1 MAELFTP
8 TITNDDILDLIKV
21 RRHTYLNDPLEIVA
35 HYNSEIKNID
45 EYNGRQL
52 LEMIQNANDECD
64 TDKVKKVLIRL
75 DDKSLVIANNGNP
88 FSKGGVESLM
98 YSDLS
103 PKKMEQNKVGQKGL
117 GFRSVLNWAKEVS
130 IESYDLHI
138 RFSKE
143 YAIKFLQGIID
154 EKPSVL
160 EVIKS
165 KTQVQYPIS
174 VLRCPYLVNDKMG
187 KVEPEYDTVI
197 ELVLNEAIEEEIA
210 LQIKNEITPEVLL
223 FLHKLEELEVITNDK
238 HFVVKK
244 LVEGAKVLIEWTDL
258 RNTANSYTKIWNIL
272 EEKGE
277 LIGVKERKNYEIKI
291 AYNPENKIQNKKLY
305 SYFRTDIDFPY
316 PVVAH
321 GTFELKS
328 SRDQL
333 AHDENG
339 FNKMLLEKLALLLI
353 SGALHLTK
361 DRVSSYEPLLMVLP
375 KEGQYSGLDNE
386 FWNFGKVIYSQLKNI
401 QIFPTIHNRYISL
414 NDNPVFYNCE
424 TEKYIPEDRL
434 KEWST
439 LLRFTSNSII
449 KNYFAV
455 LGYDFKLDDN
465 LFNKKVESFNDSSHF
480 PVASR
485 ASWIYLLCKFK
496 MVFFH
501 SQSSILPDLLL
512 NSFNKVIKNSDEVVL
527 PPEGAGYVLPD
538 LISLKFIEKDLYE
551 TLKAKFNGAGSRQMV
566 ENLNEYQVIEY
577 SFFLVAQKLVT
588 GIHKLIEGKS
598 RPIQELIHTLHNTLF
613 SIYLKL
619 PDNTETKKSF
629 PSTIPSPYLYNRHST
644 LKPARELYFGKEF
657 EGGALMEGL
666 LGMRRSDLMLAELKI
681 NGLER
686 KNIDDEGENFVVLE
700 SYFRWLGIT
709 DLPRKIQNKVST
721 HNFRDNEFIKI
732 CFENLRYPYKVLHY
746 QDMLDN
752 IQAVE
757 RCRGFSCEVLW
768 YDHFEEILNHA
779 TIENILTWFLKDIS
793 LHNAITTDCE
803 INTLLFEMPPNRN
816 YREIKNLDV
825 KSFLRYKLSETKFIP
840 SSNGKKVKPSRC
852 LTDIANLSP
861 LIDTPIINYEAE
873 IFKDNRIAK
882 DQINHL
888 LRRLGVKDSFEDL
901 SISQLY
907 FYLNQHH
914 EHFETNRKNAY
925 TFYTAIIEATKN
937 KTIEPAD
944 TERLRYFKN
953 GFILAEYEGKEG
965 FYKIADVTYVDNPN
979 FSQELLRKLKVA
991 RLPNRSGNIRM
1002 TNLFGIQPLDYIKFS
1017 VKDDVVLN
1025 HKLNENL
1032 VNELNDLKPHLY
1044 AFRFTKA
1051 IKQSQLDSELS
1062 VLKNLKIQTCYEVN
1076 VSYVHNE
1083 NDQSLN
1089 LAEYEYIQDEK
1100 SGVYFIKISKSIN
1113 NYHDLKS
1120 DFRFKETVADIICGA
1135 LKVTENRKDFILL
1148 LGESSNSWFKLLSR
1162 EFNEYGETEKSI
1174 NKLFDGALSQEEKFW
1189 KIICDTKSLQYNV
1202 SDLAS
1207 PNKIYEILKV
1217 ALNHDEFFNLCRAID
1232 YKDLSKFDN
1241 FKPLTT
1247 IFKAIDIDLA
1257 DFNALGNLIINF
1269 EDLWKNRMYTY
1280 HKELSTKYASLLYL
1294 QNESENFK
1302 EKWNQFSDLNSFSV
1316 ENTLFFDYK
1325 KSHKLSVIDQYPRLN
1340 YDLLLITEI
1349 IDLES
1354 VYNVNLTN
1362 LEKILRTHSKFDINL
1377 FHNSKYDFAFINAVY
1392 FNKIEDIVKELYSAF
1407 DALDQK
1413 AAETTVTIGGNSVGY
1428 GKNEVTDLLKAIEN
1442 QVKEMQ
1448 YTFKIYTPERIADHS
1463 RSITDEPK
1471 KRLQS
1476 FNGKNKEHTIEDI
1489 GFIGEKY
1496 AYEVL
1501 KKEFDHVNWV
1511 SEYALKAG
1519 FSNGKDGLG
1528 YDFECIKGKET
1539 RFIEVKSTVT
1549 SSLAFPISKNEVK
1562 IGHSKEKEFDILL
1575 INNLFSENIGFKY
1588 LKNIFEFKNNESFL
1602 NNSKFLVED
1611 DSFKIRFK

>member
-1 MAELFTP
+1 MAELLKN
-8 TITNDDILDLIKV
+8 TIANEDILNLIKV
-21 RRHTYLNDPLEIVA
+21 RRQNYLNDPLEIVA

-64 TDKVKKVLIRL
+64 TGKDKKALIKLDEQRL
-75 DDKSLVIANNGNP
+75 IIANNGNP

-103 PKKMEQNKVGQKGL
+103 PKKMEENKVGQKGL
-117 GFRSVLNWAKEVS
+117 GFRSVLNWAKE
-130 IESYDLHI
+130 IAIDSYDLHI

-143 YAIKFLQGIID
+143 YAIKFLQEIIE

-165 KTQVQYPIS
+165 KTSIQYPIS
-174 VLRCPYLVNDKMG
+174 VLRCPYLVSDKLD
-187 KVEPEYDTVI
+187 KAEPEYDTVI
-197 ELVLNEAIEEEIA
+197 ELILNEAIEEEIA
-210 LQIKNEITPEVLL
+210 LQIENEITPEVLL

-258 RNTANSYTKIWNIL
+258 KNNANSYTKIWNIL

-277 LIGVKERKNYEIKI
+277 LIGAKERKNYEIKI
-291 AYNPENKIQNKKLY
+291 AYNPENEIQNKKLY

-339 FNKMLLEKLALLLI
+339 FNKMLLEKLALLII
-353 SGALHLTK
+353 SGALNLTK
-361 DRVSSYEPLLMVLP
+361 DKNSSYEPLIMVLP

-414 NDNPVFYNCE
+414 NDNPVFYNFE
-424 TEKYIPEDRL
+424 TEKYIPKDRL
-434 KEWST
+434 NEWSS
-439 LLRFTSNSII
+439 LLRFTSNNII
-449 KNYFAV
+449 KNYFAG
-455 LGYDFKLDDN
+455 LEYDFKLDDN
-465 LFNKKVESFNDSSHF
+465 LFNKKVESFNDSSDF
-480 PVASR
+480 PVAKR
-485 ASWIYLLCKFK
+485 AFWIYLLCKFK
-496 MVFFH
+496 MSYFH

-512 NSFNKVIKNSDEVVL
+512 NPFNKVIKNSDEVVL

-538 LISLKFIEKDLYE
+538 LISLKFIEKNLYE
-551 TLKAKFNGAGSRQMV
+551 TLKARFKGAGSRQMV
-566 ENLNEYQVIEY
+566 ENLKEYQVIEY

-588 GIHKLIEGKS
+588 GIHKLIEEGLL
-598 RPIQELIHTLHNTLF
+598 PIRELIFKLHNCLF
-613 SIYLKL
+613 VIYSKL
-619 PDNTETKKSF
+619 PDNTETKKNF
-629 PSTIPSPYLYNRHST
+629 PSTIPSPYLYNRNEN
-644 LKPARELYFGKEF
+644 LKPAKELYFGEEF
-657 EGGALMEGL
+657 ESGSLMEGL
-666 LGMRRSDLMLAELKI
+666 LGNRRPDLMLADLTI
-681 NGLER
+681 NGFRAKVTNNEDSQTVMLE
-686 KNIDDEGENFVVLE
+686 N
-700 SYFRWLGIT
+700 YFSWLGIT
-709 DLPRKIQNKVST
+709 HLPRRDTKKITGQLLDN
-721 HNFRDNEFIKI
+721 NEFIKL
-732 CFENLRYPYKVLHY
+732 CFENLKFPYKVY
-746 QDMLDN
+746 NYNDMLNSIEDLN
-752 IQAVE
+752 N
-757 RCRGFSCEVLW
+757 CWGFSCEVLW
-768 YDHFEEILNHA
+768 YEYFDEIISHS
-779 TIENILTWFLKDIS
+779 TIEYILAWFLIDIS
-793 LHNAITTDCE
+793 LHNAITTDSE
-803 INTLLFEMPPNRN
+803 INTLHFAMPSMRN
-816 YREIKNLDV
+816 YREIKKIDV
-825 KSFLRYKLSETKFIP
+825 KSYLKYILSKTDFIP
-840 SSNGKKVKPSRC
+840 SSNGKKVKPSQC

-861 LIDTPIINYEAE
+861 LIDTPILNYEAE

-888 LRRLGVKDSFEDL
+888 IRKLGVKDSFEDL

-937 KTIEPAD
+937 KTIEPGD
-944 TERLRYFKN
+944 TERLSYLKN

-979 FSQELLRKLKVA
+979 FSQELLQKLKVA
-991 RLPNRSGNIRM
+991 RLPSRAGNIRM
-1002 TNLFGIQPLDYIKFS
+1002 ANLFGVQPLDYIKFS
-1017 VKDDVVLN
+1017 VKDDVIVN
-1025 HKLNENL
+1025 HKLNENF

-1076 VSYVHNE
+1076 VSYIQ
-1083 NDQSLN
+1083 NDKNQSLN
-1089 LAEYEYIQDEK
+1089 LADYEYIQDEK
-1100 SGVYFIKISKSIN
+1100 SSIYFIKINKGIN
-1113 NYHDLKS
+1113 NYHNLKS
-1120 DFRFKETVADIICGA
+1120 DFRFKETLADIICGS

-1148 LGESSNSWFKLLSR
+1148 LGESSNSWFKLLNR
-1162 EFNEYGETEKSI
+1162 EFNEYSETEKSI

-1189 KIICDTKSLQYNV
+1189 KIICDIKCLQYNV
-1202 SDLAS
+1202 SDLTS

-1217 ALNHDEFFNLCRAID
+1217 DLNHDEFFNLCRAID

-1280 HKELSTKYASLLYL
+1280 HKEFSKRYASFLFK
-1294 QNESENFK
+1294 QNQSEKFK
-1302 EKWNQFSDLNSFSV
+1302 ENWEQFSELNSFSIN
-1316 ENTLFFDYK
+1316 NTLFFDYK
-1325 KSHKLSVIDQYPRLN
+1325 ENHKLSVHEYYQEIDYLLVLN
-1340 YDLLLITEI
+1340 TEI

-1354 VYNVNLTN
+1354 IYKANLNN
-1362 LEKILRTHSKFDINL
+1362 LEKKLRDHVNFDSKL
-1377 FHNSKYDFAFINAVY
+1377 FQDKKYEADFVNAVY
-1392 FNKIEDIVKELYSAF
+1392 FNRVENIVNELYLAF
-1407 DALDQK
+1407 DAHK
-1413 AAETTVTIGGNSVGY
+1413 KKGTESTVIIGANSVVY
-1428 GKNEVTDLLKAIEN
+1428 GKNDVTDLLKAIEARV
-1442 QVKEMQ
+1442 QEMD
-1448 YTFKIYTPERIADHS
+1448 YTFEIYSPAKIADS
-1463 RSITDEPK
+1463 TPFVSDEPK
-1471 KRLQS
+1471 KRMQS
-1476 FNGKNKEHTIEDI
+1476 FNGKSKDYSIEDI

-1496 AYEVL
+1496 AFEIL

-1528 YDFECIKGKET
+1528 YDFECLKGNVT
-1539 RFIEVKSTVT
+1539 RFVEVKSTVT
-1549 SSLAFPISKNEVK
+1549 SNYAFQISKTEVK
-1562 IGHSKEKEFDILL
+1562 IGHSKEKVFDILL
-1575 INNLFSENIGFKY
+1575 ITNLLSSDIGFKY
-1588 LKNIFEFKNNESFL
+1588 LKNIFEFQNNESFL
-1602 NNSKFLVED
+1602 ENSKFLVEN
-1611 DSFKIRFK
+1611 DSYKIKFR